1 MNQSD
6 RDYSEKRDFIRMHV
20 ETPATLSIDGQS
32 FMGTC
37 LDLSSI
43 GMQIRT
49 ESTFQIGDRLAV
61 HISSAHSEL
70 KGLDAQT
77 EVVRISVLED
87 GSQSLGLAILT
98 ID

>member
-1 MNQSD
+1 MSQTD

-20 ETPATLSIDGQS
+20 ETPVTLSIDGQT
-32 FMGTC
+32 FAGTC

-49 ESTFQIGDRLAV
+49 NSTFQIGDRLAV
-61 HISSAHSEL
+61 HIPSVHSEL

-77 EVVRISVLED
+77 EVVRISAQED
-87 GSQSLGLAILT
+87 GSQSVGLSILT
-98 ID
+98 IG

>member
-6 RDYSEKRDFIRMHV
+6 RNFSEKRDFIRMHV
-20 ETPATLSIDGQS
+20 ETPVTLSIDGQRFS
-32 FMGTC
+32 GTC
-37 LDLSSI
+37 LDLSST
-43 GMQIRT
+43 GMQIST
-49 ESTFQIGDRLAV
+49 ASTFKMGDRLDV
-61 HISSAHSEL
+61 HIPSVHREL

-87 GSQSLGLAILT
+87 GSQSLGLAILA